1 MRALSPKP
9 PPIGASSGAILDSQE
24 GAFAIRITHP
34 RNKPC
39 ATNHISLF
47 VDADSDLRA
56 AP

>member
-34 RNKPC
+34 RNKPR
-39 ATNHISLF
+39 ATNISLF
-47 VDADSDLRA
+47 VGADSNLRA